1 MKTIVREKTSRN
13 SNNSFVSAGVM
24 PLKLLQSKDAV
35 IDGQI
40 KPVHIQVIPT
50 NRCNAK
56 CAWCSCSMVDRKK
69 EMPWAELQEM
79 VRYFKELGSLAMTI
93 TGGGEPTLHP
103 RFDDLLELAHF
114 CGIETGLVTN
124 GLRWGK
130 KEGVL
135 PANYHLTWTRMSITD
150 TQSGEYDSD
159 RVWRV
164 ASRLPDV
171 DMGISFTVP
180 KNVSIKTAVEICE
193 IAKRTQNIT
202 HIRFV
207 ENIVNFSGDAM
218 DRVEA
223 RCGQIT
229 SKAIFQRRANFTP
242 GQSPCRISLLKPV
255 IDVDGSVYPC
265 CGVQYAEG
273 GDAQDLK
280 MPDKFRMC
288 HWTNFHKMTA
298 FDGSVCNKCY
308 YESYNKILDGMTQ
321 KLAHESFL

>member
-1 MKTIVREKTSRN
+1 MKTITREKTSKN
-13 SNNSFVSAGVM
+13 SNSSFVSAGVM

-40 KPVHIQVIPT
+40 RPIHIQVIPT
-50 NRCNAK
+50 NRCNAN
-56 CAWCSCSMVDRKK
+56 CEWCSCSKVDRKK

-79 VRYFKELGSLAMTI
+79 VRYFSELGSSAMTI

-103 RFDDLLELAHF
+103 HLDDLLELTNLLN
-114 CGIETGLVTN
+114 IETGLVTN

-135 PANYHLTWTRMSITD
+135 PANYHLTWMRMSITD
-150 TQSGEYDSD
+150 TQSGQYDSD
-159 RVWRV
+159 RVRRV

-171 DMGISFTVP
+171 DVGISFTVP
-180 KNVSIKTAVEICE
+180 RNVSMKTAIEICE
-193 IAKRTQNIT
+193 IAGRTQNIT

-207 ENIVNFSGDAM
+207 ENIVSFSDDAM

-223 RCGQIT
+223 RCGHIT
-229 SKAIFQRRANFTP
+229 SKAIFQRRADFTS
-242 GQSPCRISLLKPV
+242 GQSSCRISLLKPV

-288 HWTNFHKMTA
+288 HWTYFHKMNP

-308 YESYNKILDGMTQ
+308 YESYNNVLDQMTR
-321 KLAHESFL
+321 KLIHKSFL